1 MAGPRKIWIPVVAVL
16 RELQEEF
23 GCEDAPRWRNLP
35 SIIST
40 LCRNVTV
47 ADIFQSLSPPALF
60 KSATDYAGPM
70 HQRRKNFQECENG
83 PLER

>member
-1 MAGPRKIWIPVVAVL
+1 MAQLAINYFHTVPECHR
-16 RELQEEF
+16 RRHF
-23 GCEDAPRWRNLP
+23 
-35 SIIST
+35 SIF
-40 LCRNVTV
+40 V
-47 ADIFQSLSPPALF
+47 PPALF

>member
-1 MAGPRKIWIPVVAVL
+1 MAQLAINYFHTVPECHRRL
-16 RELQEEF
+16 HF
-23 GCEDAPRWRNLP
+23 
-35 SIIST
+35 SIF
-40 LCRNVTV
+40 V
-47 ADIFQSLSPPALF
+47 PPALF